1 VFASLCVFDSH
12 CQTHPL
18 AIPVAALVLSLDE
31 TPELLDGLFRLEIS
45 AWREYLF
52 LPADAIV
59 FSYDQMMNRLLSL
72 LLAVGGKRK

>member
-1 VFASLCVFDSH
+1 
-12 CQTHPL
+12 
-18 AIPVAALVLSLDE
+18 VLSLDE

-59 FSYDQMMNRLLSL
+59 FSYDQIMNRLLSL